1 MWMTTIAATRTQTI
15 DLGYRARPQFVSFH
29 KRRQRWGC
37 ITAHRRAGKTV
48 ACVMDLVDAAMR
60 CKRPDPRFAY
70 VAPYYAQAKDV
81 AWSYLKRYTAPIPGV
96 TAHEAELRVDLPG
109 GARIKLY
116 GADNYD
122 RIRGIYLDGVIL
134 DEYGD
139 MDPRAFPEAI
149 RPALSDRQG
158 WATFIGTSKG
168 RNDFYRL
175 NEQAKG
181 NPDEWFHAV
190 LRASETGIVAPEE
203 LADARKMMSPEQYE
217 QEYECSFDAAIVG
230 AYYGKEVASLEAQKR
245 ILPVP
250 YDPSLEVYTA
260 WDLGLDDAT
269 AIWFCQVAGQEVRV
283 IDYYEVNNKAL
294 SEVAK
299 VLRNDKPYVYG
310 EHYLPHD
317 AEIREIMT
325 AKSRKESLESLG
337 IRPIKVGKRQSV
349 EEGINASRN
358 LLPRCVFDE
367 DKCRPGIEALK
378 QYRREWDDKQKTFRQ
393 RPLHD
398 WTSHSAD
405 AFRYLAMNL
414 EPKAKAAVIVYPRKK
429 YA

>member
-1 MWMTTIAATRTQTI
+1 MPMSMSTATRTQVI
-15 DLGYRARPQFVSFH
+15 DLGYRARRQFVPFH
-29 KRRQRWGC
+29 KRRQRWAC
-37 ITAHRRAGKTV
+37 LTAHRRAGKTV
-48 ACVMDLVDAAMR
+48 ACVMDLIDAALR
-60 CKRPDPRFAY
+60 CQLPNPRFAY
-70 VAPYYAQAKDV
+70 IAPYYAQAKDV
-81 AWSYLKRYTAPIPGV
+81 AWSYVKQYTAPIPGV
-96 TAHEAELRVDLPG
+96 EAHEAELRVDLPG
-109 GARIKLY
+109 GRRIRLY

-122 RIRGIYLDGVIL
+122 RMRGIYLDGVIL

-149 RPALSDRQG
+149 RPALSDRKG

-168 RNDFYRL
+168 RNDFYTV
-175 NEQAKG
+175 NERARA
-181 NPDEWFHAV
+181 NPDEWFHAI
-190 LRASETGIVAPEE
+190 LRASETGIVSPEE
-203 LADARKMMSPEQYE
+203 LADARTMMAPEQFE

-230 AYYGKEVASLEAQKR
+230 SYYGKDIATLETQKR
-245 ILPVP
+245 IRSVP

-269 AIWFCQVAGQEVRV
+269 AIWFAQCVGNEVRI
-283 IDYYEVNNKAL
+283 IDYYEINNKAL

-299 VLRNDKPYVYG
+299 VLRSDKPYIYA

-317 AEIREIMT
+317 AEIRELMT
-325 AKSRKESLESLG
+325 AKSRKDSLESLG
-337 IRPIKVGKRQSV
+337 IRPIKVGSRQSV
-349 EEGINASRN
+349 EEGINAARN

-367 DKCRPGIEALK
+367 TNCRQGIEALK
-378 QYRREWDDKQKTFRQ
+378 QYRREWDDKLKTFRT

-398 WTSHSAD
+398 WTSHAAD

-414 EPKAKAAVIVYPRKK
+414 EPKAKAAVIVYPKRK

>member
-1 MWMTTIAATRTQTI
+1 MQTNPSMQTGTQVI
-15 DLGYRARPQFVSFH
+15 DLGYRARRVFVPYH
-29 KRRQRWGC
+29 KRRQRWAC
-37 ITAHRRAGKTV
+37 VTAHRRAGKTV
-48 ACVMDLVDAAMR
+48 ANVMDLVDAALR
-60 CKRPDPRFAY
+60 CQKPDPRFAY
-70 VAPYYAQAKDV
+70 VAPFYAQAKDV
-81 AWSYLKRYTAPIPGV
+81 AWQYVKRYTMNIPGA
-96 TAHEAELRVDLPG
+96 TPHEAELRVDLPG
-109 GARIKLY
+109 GRRIKLY

-122 RIRGIYLDGVIL
+122 RMRGIYLDGAIL

-139 MDPRAFPEAI
+139 MDPRAFPEVI
-149 RPALSDRQG
+149 RPALSDRKG

-168 RNDFYRL
+168 RNEFWRL
-175 NEQAKG
+175 NEQAKE
-181 NPDEWFHAV
+181 NPDDWYHAI
-190 LRASETGIVAPEE
+190 LRASETGLVAPEE

-230 AYYGKEVASLEAQKR
+230 AYYGKEVSDLEKSKR
-245 ILPVP
+245 IRAVP

-269 AIWFCQVAGQEVRV
+269 AIWFAQCVGNEVRI

-299 VLRNDKPYVYG
+299 VLRNDKPYMYG

-317 AEIREIMT
+317 AEIRELMT

-337 IRPIKVGKRQSV
+337 IRPIKVGTRQSV
-349 EEGINASRN
+349 EDGINAARN

-367 DKCRPGIEALK
+367 TNCRQGVEALK
-378 QYRREWDDKQKTFRQ
+378 QYRREWDDKLKTFRQ

-398 WTSHSAD
+398 WTSHAAD

-414 EPKAKAAVIVYPRKK
+414 EPKAKAQALTYPKRK